1 MKCII
6 LAGGSGERLW
16 PISRSTSP
24 KSLLKL
30 DDDKTLLQNTF
41 EIALS
46 LTTAKNIITVTN
58 ISLTTDTNLQL
69 KQLCKNPIVV
79 SEPMSK
85 NTAPAVAS
93 ALTFVKGKR
102 DEVVVVLPCDFSI
115 EDKQVFASAIEEAT
129 VCAKAGYIVSIGVKP
144 SYPEVGFGYI
154 KIGDKLKSGNKVE
167 QFVEKPS
174 FQDAERFIDDE
185 NYYWNS
191 GIYVAK
197 MSVLMRAIEKY
208 APSVCYGFEPN
219 MFDENNKIKYEYYEY
234 LPNISIDYSVIE
246 KIDNLAFV
254 ELKTKWKDIGSWQA
268 IYNNNV
274 KDEKNNVIH
283 GNVLLEKVKNS
294 LVYSSKEL
302 VTVAGKEDVIV
313 VETEDAVMVCDRNRA
328 GEINKLVSKLKEQK
342 SELIETHKTVFRPWG
357 FYTCLNG
364 GKGWLTKIITVSSGH
379 KLSLQSHNHRSEHWV
394 VLAGEATVVL
404 EGETHTLQ
412 KRQSID
418 IPLKAKHSLQNHTNE
433 VLKIL
438 EVQKG
443 DYISEDDIIRYED
456 IYGRVK

>member
-16 PISRSTSP
+16 PISRDLHP

-30 DDDKTLLQNTF
+30 YNGKTLIQNVF
-41 EIALS
+41 ELALN
-46 LTTAKNIITVTN
+46 LTTEKNILTITN
-58 ISLTTDTNLQL
+58 IRQLDDTTRQL
-69 KQLCKNPIVV
+69 KELSSKPNIIA
-79 SEPMSK
+79 EPMSK

-93 ALTFVKGKR
+93 SIAYLQAQKDEIVVILPVDFGVK
-102 DEVVVVLPCDFSI
+102 EVEKFSQAI
-115 EDKQVFASAIEEAT
+115 NSAKEL
-129 VCAKAGYIVSIGVKP
+129 AKAGYIVSLAVKP
-144 SYPEVGFGYI
+144 AYVEEGFGYI
-154 KIGDKLKSGNKVE
+154 KAGENVKKGYKVE
-167 QFVEKPS
+167 KFIEKPI
-174 FQDAERFIDDE
+174 FEDAEKFVKEDC
-185 NYYWNS
+185 YFWNT
-191 GIYVAK
+191 GIYVSK
-197 MSVLMRAIEKY
+197 MSVLLDAYKDFASSINETFTKD
-208 APSVCYGFEPN
+208 
-219 MFDENNKIKYEYYEY
+219 MFDENNKIKFEYYNN
-234 LPNISIDYSVIE
+234 LPELSIDYALME
-246 KIDNLAFV
+246 KAKNMVFV
-254 ELKTKWKDIGSWQA
+254 ELETQWNDYGSWQA